1 MTHMEEREHM
11 EIHSDCAAYLG
22 EYYKGLFFGNA
33 NKRYRAMTAADMKRR
48 VSRLTADY
56 LDAVEKANELNDIH
70 AMLAKSC
77 SYLMRREHNVKP
89 GPQQE
94 EWADQYGKM
103 LEFCDLLA
111 AKDLEF
117 VPGLSMDALENVLKM
132 QGIRRYLLSNSL
144 DRAYELFYVPKTIE
158 RGIKEAIQQKPEL
171 EYPGAREMKRKFILH
186 IGPTNSGKTHD
197 ALERLKECSHGAYF
211 GPLRLLALEVYDK
224 LNTEGLA
231 CSMITGEETLEVPG
245 AICQAC
251 TVEMLNDH
259 DYFDIV
265 VVDECQMIADPYRG
279 HNWTRAILGLRAE
292 EIHLCMAP
300 EAEDIVV
307 QMIRRCGD
315 QFKVVRHKRN
325 TRLTLQEEPY
335 VLGRDLKKGD
345 ALIVFSKKSVL
356 ALAAHLENQGIRCSV
371 IYGNLPPATR
381 REQVRRFLAKETDVV
396 VSTDAIGMGLNLPI
410 RRIVF
415 VETRKFDG
423 VNKRTLNP
431 EEIKQIAG
439 RAGRYGLY
447 DEGFVAAIDDVDV
460 IADGL
465 SRLPVPIMKAYV
477 GFPEQL
483 LSLPAQI
490 DTLVKIWAG
499 MDTPSIYEKM
509 EVDELLAL
517 YQNFVDVHYDDMEEF
532 PKQEIYKLITC
543 AIDIDNKLVMD
554 LWRDYCRDYREVDEL
569 EFPFSPGDDLYDLES
584 YYKMLDL
591 YFQFSRK
598 VGLPVQAENLSQER
612 HETEEEISRILKTEC
627 GSYTRK
633 CSFCGKELSWD
644 YPFSICE
651 RCFERGRGGRGH
663 GRGGSGG
670 GRGSGGRGGGSRGG
684 SGGGSR
690 GGSGGGS
697 GSRSGSGGGSGSG
710 SGSGHGAGSGRGRGT
725 GSQGSGGGSR
735 RGGGRNGNGGG
746 QKGGKSGQPGGGQ
759 PKDSGGDGNRTK
771 ENGGSESLPKDGG
784 RGGNQLRDAGA
795 GGSQQG
801 GAEGSVN

>member
-1 MTHMEEREHM
+1 M